1 MSFSGISE
9 MFQIKS
15 VKAVKKDLKK
25 LSHEVVKE
33 IEAVHFRNIRENPFQ
48 PQELGYGFKGLRS
61 YHFSMKGAS
70 YRIIYEVFEK
80 DELIVVI
87 MIGIRESFYEKLKRR
102 LF

>member
-1 MSFSGISE
+1 

-33 IEAVHFRNIRENPFQ
+33 IETVHFSNIRENPFQ

-61 YHFSMKGAS
+61 YHFSMKGTS
-70 YRIIYEVFEK
+70 YFAFGVGPSR
-80 DELIVVI
+80 
-87 MIGIRESFYEKLKRR
+87 
-102 LF
+102 